1 MASTSISTS
10 APIMEVFA
18 SIQGEGAFAGEAQ
31 VFLRLAGCPLRCEW
45 CDTPH
50 SWSVDEG
57 RSARIATPEGSKRH
71 SAWANPFQAATW
83 VAACEPR
90 EARTVSVTGGEP
102 LMWPEFLLGLPDMLA
117 GRRVHLETAAAHPET
132 LRRVAP
138 AFDHLSLDLK
148 LPEDMG
154 EVVPIGVGGVN
165 AEPSPRTP
173 SDWTRVRREVLAI
186 AAERDA
192 CAKIVVRSARPM
204 SAYLPLL
211 EDLERLAPTLPLYLT
226 PVSPMAGVA
235 APEPEFLED
244 LVEEARDLHLDVRV
258 IPQLHRVLSIP

>member
-1 MASTSISTS
+1 MASTSISTR

-31 VFLRLAGCPLRCEW
+31 VFLRLSGCPLRCDW
-45 CDTPH
+45 CDTPN
-50 SWSVDEG
+50 SWSVDEE
-57 RSARIATPEGSKRH
+57 RSARIATPEGPKRYP
-71 SAWANPFQAATW
+71 AWANPFQAATW

-90 EARTVSVTGGEP
+90 DARTVSVTGGEP

-117 GRRVHLETAAAHPET
+117 GRRLHLETAAAHPEA
-132 LRRVAP
+132 LKRVAP
-138 AFDHLSLDLK
+138 VFDHLSLDLK

-154 EVVPIGVGGVN
+154 EVVPLGVDGVHD
-165 AEPSPRTP
+165 EPSPRT
-173 SDWTRVRREVLAI
+173 SEDWTRVRREVLAI
-186 AAERDA
+186 AAHRDA
-192 CAKIVVRSARPM
+192 CAKIVIRSDRHL

-211 EDLERLAPTLPLYLT
+211 EDLERLAPNLPLYLT
-226 PVSPMAGVA
+226 PVSPIGGVG
-235 APEPEFLED
+235 APDPGFLED

>member
-1 MASTSISTS
+1 
-10 APIMEVFA
+10 MEVFA
-18 SIQGEGAFAGEAQ
+18 SIQGEGAFAGQAQ
-31 VFLRLAGCPLRCEW
+31 VFLRLAGCPLRCAW

-50 SWSVDEG
+50 SWRVDEEG
-57 RSARIATPEGSKRH
+57 SARIATPEGPKRH
-71 SAWANPFQAATW
+71 PAWANPFQAATW

-117 GRRVHLETAAAHPET
+117 GRRLHLETAAAHPEA

-138 AFDHLSLDLK
+138 VFDHLSLDLK

-154 EVVPIGVGGVN
+154 EVVPLGVDGVHD
-165 AEPSPRTP
+165 EPSPRTTE
-173 SDWTRVRREVLAI
+173 DWTRVRREVLTI

-192 CAKIVVRSARPM
+192 CAKIVVRSARPS

-211 EDLERLAPTLPLYLT
+211 EDLERWAPRLPLFLT
-226 PVSPMAGVA
+226 PVSPVGGVA
-235 APEPEFLED
+235 APEPKFLED
-244 LVEEARDLHLDVRV
+244 LVEDARDLHLDVRV

>member
-1 MASTSISTS
+1 
-10 APIMEVFA
+10 MEVFA
-18 SIQGEGAFAGEAQ
+18 SIQGEGAYAGQAQ

-45 CDTPH
+45 CDTPS
-50 SWSVDEG
+50 SWSVDEE
-57 RSARIATPEGSKRH
+57 RSARVATAEGTKRY

-90 EARTVSVTGGEP
+90 DARTVSVTGGEP

-117 GRRVHLETAAAHPET
+117 GRRLHLETAAAHPEA
-132 LRRVAP
+132 LKRVAP
-138 AFDHLSLDLK
+138 VFDHLSLDLK

-154 EVVPIGVGGVN
+154 EVVPIGVDGVHD
-165 AEPSPRTP
+165 EPSPRTP
-173 SDWTRVRREVLAI
+173 EDWTRVRREVLAI
-186 AAERDA
+186 AADRDA
-192 CAKIVVRSARPM
+192 CAKIVIRSDRPL

-211 EDLERLAPTLPLYLT
+211 EDLERLAPNVPLYLT
-226 PVSPMAGVA
+226 PVSPIGGVG
-235 APEPEFLED
+235 APDPGFLED

>member
-1 MASTSISTS
+1 MASTSTSTR

-18 SIQGEGAFAGEAQ
+18 SIQGEGAYAGEAQ

-50 SWSVDEG
+50 SWSVDDD
-57 RSARIATPEGSKRH
+57 RVARVVTPEGPKRH
-71 SAWANPFQAATW
+71 SAWANPFQVATW

-117 GRRVHLETAAAHPET
+117 GRRLHLETAGAHPEA

-154 EVVPIGVGGVN
+154 EVVPLDVEGVHGE
-165 AEPSPRTP
+165 ASPHT
-173 SDWTRVRREVLAI
+173 SEDWTRVRREVLAI
-186 AAERDA
+186 AAEHHA
-192 CAKIVVRSARPM
+192 CAKIVVRSGRLI

-211 EDLERLAPTLPLYLT
+211 EDLERLAPNVPLYLT
-226 PVSPMAGVA
+226 PVSPMGGVA
-235 APEPEFLED
+235 APEPKFLEE

-258 IPQLHRVLSIP
+258 MPQLHRVLSIP